1 MNPLLRRLVR
11 LSLSLTAF
19 ILLTASLQAAE
30 PKGGPEPFKNL
41 KFRSIGPAAGGRV
54 TRVTGVPG
62 DPRVYYAATAAGGVW
77 KSTDGGYKWKPI
89 FDDQPIASI
98 GSVAVAPSDPNVVY
112 VGSGEANIR
121 GNVSTGNGIYRS
133 RDAGQTWEHVW
144 KVRAAQVGQI
154 IVNPRNANDAFAA
167 VLGSPFAPNPERGIY
182 RTTDGG
188 KSWKQVLK
196 QDDDTGAIDVCFGAS
211 NPNVV
216 FAALW
221 QTRRRPWELTSGG
234 PGSGLYVS
242 RDGGDS
248 WKKLGPYGKDD
259 KHDDDLGKGLPEGIW
274 GRVAIASAP
283 SNSQRLY
290 ALIEAEKGGLYRSDD
305 GGESWDLVSEHHALR
320 QRAWYFSTITVDP
333 KNADVLYCPQVRLQK
348 SIDGGKTFSPVKG
361 PHHGDHHDLWI
372 DPRDSKRMIA
382 GNDGGVDV
390 TLNGGETWYA
400 PPLPI
405 SQFYHINCDNSL
417 PYRVMGNMQ
426 DLGTASGPS
435 NSLST
440 EGIALSDWQNVGGGE
455 TGFSVPDPLNPDI
468 VYAGEYAGIITKY
481 DRKTKQSRNISAYPF
496 NTSGH
501 AAADLKYRFQWTA
514 PILASVHEPGVVY
527 HAANVLF
534 RTDNGGKTWQRI
546 SDDLTRNDRA
556 KQKWSG
562 GPITGDN
569 TGAEVYGTIFALAE
583 SPKQRGVLW
592 AGSDDGRVHVTRD
605 GGKTWDDVG
614 KNIKGLPEW
623 GTVCCIEASPFD
635 AATACVVVDNHRQDD
650 YKPYLFRTTDYGKS
664 WVSLAGKMPD
674 DVYLHVVREDPK
686 KRGLMFAGS
695 ERGVRFSVDDGV
707 TWQELKLNLPT
718 VAVHDLVVKNNDL
731 VVGTCGRSVWILD
744 DLTPIRVFNAPIAAS
759 KAYFFGITPAI
770 RWRYH
775 APAVAVGDTASSDN
789 PLKGAVVHYYLKA
802 KPTGEVTLEIFDT
815 HNNSIAKLS
824 SKVEPEDFPVGDP
837 DGPEEAN
844 KPALTTDSGVNRAV
858 WDLRYKGPER
868 IKGAKSDGGDAHD
881 GPFVKPGTYRAV
893 FKVDDLESSVTFE
906 VKMEPHVELSDTEQD
921 AQLAFALE
929 LREAVTLVT
938 RNVNRLRSV
947 RKQLADR
954 NELLAD
960 HPKAGEFAAASK
972 ILLEKLDKLEAK
984 FHNPKAQ
991 VGYDILAQK
1000 GGAQLYSQLLQ
1011 LGEFFNDGDGAPTQG
1026 MKEVLV
1032 EHQKTLKELEG
1043 ELNVFLTKDLS
1054 KLNEQAKSLDLPTIY
1069 VPPLV
1074 PEKPVEPKK
1083 Q

>member
-1 MNPLLRRLVR
+1 MTEMLRTLFGRLLTLAVLALLIAPLL
-11 LSLSLTAF
+11 
-19 ILLTASLQAAE
+19 AAE

-41 KFRSIGPAAGGRV
+41 KFRSVGPAAGGRV
-54 TRVTGVPG
+54 SRVTGVPS

-77 KSTDGGYKWKPI
+77 KSTDGGFKWKPI

-98 GSVAVAPSDPNVVY
+98 GSVAVAHSDPNVVY

-121 GNVSTGNGIYRS
+121 GNVSAGNGIYRS

-154 IVNPRNANDAFAA
+154 IVHPKNANTAFAA
-167 VLGSPFAPNPERGIY
+167 VLGSPFAPNPERGVY

-188 KSWKQVLK
+188 KNWKQILK
-196 QDDDTGAIDVCFGAS
+196 KDEDTGAIDVCFDAAT
-211 NPNVV
+211 PNVV

-259 KHDDDLGKGLPEGIW
+259 KHEDDLGKGLPEGIW

-283 SNSQRLY
+283 SDARRLY

-305 GGESWDLVSEHHALR
+305 AGESWDLVNEHHALR

-333 KNADVLYCPQVRLQK
+333 KNPDVLYCPQVRLQK
-348 SIDGGKTFSPVKG
+348 SIDGGKTFSPIKG

-372 DPRDSKRMIA
+372 DPRDPKRMIA

-390 TLNGGETWYA
+390 SVNGGETWYA

-405 SQFYHINCDNSL
+405 SQFYHINCDNSV

-426 DLGTASGPS
+426 DLGTAAGPS
-435 NSLST
+435 NSLTSG
-440 EGIALSDWQNVGGGE
+440 GIALSDWENVGGGE
-455 TGFSVPDPLNPDI
+455 TGFSVPDPANPDI
-468 VYAGEYAGIITKY
+468 VYSGEYAGIITKF
-481 DRKTKQSRNISAYPF
+481 DRKTRQARNISAYPF

-514 PILASVHEPGVVY
+514 PILASVHDAGVVY
-527 HAANVLF
+527 HGANVLF

-546 SDDLTRNDRA
+546 SDDLTRNDRT
-556 KQKWSG
+556 KQQWSG

-569 TGAEVYGTIFALAE
+569 TGAEVYATIFALAE
-583 SPKQRGVLW
+583 SAKQRGVLW
-592 AGSDDGRVHVTRD
+592 AGTDDGRLHVTRD
-605 GGKTWDDVG
+605 GGKTWEDVG

-623 GTVCCIEASPFD
+623 GTVSCIEASPFD
-635 AATACVVVDNHRQDD
+635 AATAYVVADNHRQDD
-650 YKPYLFRTTDYGKS
+650 YKPYLFRTTDYGKT
-664 WVSLAGKMPD
+664 WISLAGKMPD

-686 KRGLMFAGS
+686 KRGLLFVGT
-695 ERGVRFSVDDGV
+695 EHGVSFSVDDGV

-731 VVGTCGRSVWILD
+731 VVGTCGRSVWIFD
-744 DLTPIRVFNAPIAAS
+744 DLTPIRVFNAPIAATPS
-759 KAYFFGITPAI
+759 YFFGITPPI

-775 APAVAVGDTASSDN
+775 APAIAVGDTANADN
-789 PLKGAVVHYYLKA
+789 PPKGAVVNYYLKA
-802 KPTGEVTLEIFDT
+802 KPKGDVTLEIFDAT
-815 HNNSIAKLS
+815 NALIAKLS
-824 SKVEPEDFPVGDP
+824 SKAEPEDFPVGDP

-844 KPALTTDSGVNRAV
+844 KPALTTELGVNRAV

-868 IKGAKSDGGDAHD
+868 IKGAKIDSGDAHY
-881 GPFVKPGTYRAV
+881 GPFVKTGTYRAV
-893 FKVDDLESSVTFE
+893 FAVDGTQYSVTFD
-906 VKMEPHVELSDTEQD
+906 VKMEPLIDLSEKEQE
-921 AQLAFALE
+921 AQLAFGLE
-929 LREAVTLVT
+929 VRDAVTQVT
-938 RNVNRLRSV
+938 RHVNRLRSI

-960 HPKAGEFAAASK
+960 NSKAAEFAASSK
-972 ILLEKLDKLEAK
+972 VLLEKLDTLEAK

-1000 GGAQLYSQLLQ
+1000 GGAQLYSQLVQ

-1026 MKEVLV
+1026 MKEVFA
-1032 EHQKTLKELEG
+1032 EHQKVLKELEA
-1043 ELNVFLTKDLS
+1043 ELGAFLSKDLA
-1054 KLNEQAKSLDLPTIY
+1054 KLNEQAKAIDVPTIY

-1083 Q
+1083 P